1 METPTSNS
9 ELYYMLV
16 EKGYS
21 INITEE
27 KNSKVIRFNGK
38 YATKESN
45 EKIQAWYSSAW
56 TDDEIKRDRLIIDN
70 FRCQMCSTKVDLS
83 TSHCHHIT
91 YIRLGKESLSDVS
104 TLCKE
109 CHEKLHDFHGKN
121 VGHYPLVSEKSL
133 AKAGL

>member
-1 METPTSNS
+1 MSNS

-45 EKIQAWYSSAW
+45 EKIQAWYSLEW
-56 TDDEIKRDRLIIDN
+56 TDDEIKRDIA
-70 FRCQMCSTKVDLS
+70 K
-83 TSHCHHIT
+83 
-91 YIRLGKESLSDVS
+91 
-104 TLCKE
+104 
-109 CHEKLHDFHGKN
+109 KL
-121 VGHYPLVSEKSL
+121 LTWS
-133 AKAGL
+133 GLKLKTVLDY

>member
-1 METPTSNS
+1 MEIPMSNS

-45 EKIQAWYSSAW
+45 EKIQAWYSLEW
-56 TDDEIKRDRLIIDN
+56 TDDEIKR
-70 FRCQMCSTKVDLS
+70 
-83 TSHCHHIT
+83 HIA
-91 YIRLGKESLSDVS
+91 K
-104 TLCKE
+104 
-109 CHEKLHDFHGKN
+109 KL
-121 VGHYPLVSEKSL
+121 LTWS
-133 AKAGL
+133 GLKLKTVLDY